1 MSEIEKNAE
10 WINQIAAAAR
20 LCLTEEERARL
31 WADVSAELTDLSET
45 VFETALEGWQEHAV
59 GLDALRQDCVG
70 NCLKREDLLA
80 QSAFHDESCFLVPRV
95 LGSEGEPS

>member
-10 WINQIAAAAR
+10 WINQIAMAAR

-31 WADVSAELTDLSET
+31 GADVSAELSNLSEP
-45 VFETALEGWQEHAV
+45 VFETALEGWQDHAV
-59 GLDALRQDCVG
+59 ALDALRQDLLG
-70 NCLKREDLLA
+70 DCLEREDLLA

-95 LGSEGEPS
+95 LGSEGASS